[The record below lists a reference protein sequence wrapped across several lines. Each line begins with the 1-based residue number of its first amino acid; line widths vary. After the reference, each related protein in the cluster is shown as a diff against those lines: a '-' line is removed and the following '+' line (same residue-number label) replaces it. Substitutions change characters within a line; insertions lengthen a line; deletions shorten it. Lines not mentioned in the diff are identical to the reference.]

1 MRRKIEKSLLVAV
14 GITFI
19 FILNSL
25 NIFATISPTKD
36 FYVNDFANV
45 LNQETKSY
53 ILNNSVALADKTKA
67 QVVVVTIESLDG
79 KDVADYSLELFR
91 NWGIGEKNLNNGLLI
106 LLSVGDRQ
114 VRIEVGDGLEGRIN
128 DSKAGRFLDEYGV
141 PFFKNNEWD
150 TGIKTLY
157 SSLISEVYTEYNI
170 GMPEEVSA
178 VVANFDEISEDS
190 KVSMLM
196 GFVLVA
202 LILVFGGI
210 LPFIFRKKHHS
221 VYSNDDDN
229 TPINNTPT
237 FFGGF
242 GDNSGSGGGFSGGGG
257 SASGGGASRG
267 F

>member
-1 MRRKIEKSLLVAV
+1 MRRKIEKLLLIAV
-14 GITFI
+14 GIAFI
-19 FILNSL
+19 FTLNSL

-53 ILNNSVALADKTKA
+53 ILNNSVTLFDKTKA
-67 QVVVVTIESLDG
+67 QVVVTTVDSLEG
-79 KDVADYSLELFR
+79 KDVNDYSLELFR
-91 NWGIGEKNLNNGLLI
+91 NWGIGEKNINNGLLI

-128 DSKAGRFLDEYGV
+128 DSKAGRFLDEYGI

-157 SSLISEVYTEYNI
+157 SSLISEVYTEYDI
-170 GMPEEVSA
+170 EMPEEVSDI
-178 VVANFDEISEDS
+178 VENFDEISEDS

-210 LPFIFRKKHHS
+210 LPFIFRKRR
-221 VYSNDDDN
+221 YSIYDDN
-229 TPINNTPT
+229 DTPYINNPPT

-242 GDNSGSGGGFSGGGG
+242 GGSSGSGGGFSGGGG

>member
-1 MRRKIEKSLLVAV
+1 MRRKIERLLLVAV

-45 LNQETKSY
+45 LNKETKSY
-53 ILNNSVALADKTKA
+53 ILNNSVALYDKTKA
-67 QVVVVTIESLDG
+67 QVVVATVDSLEG
-79 KDVADYSLELFR
+79 KDVTDYSLELFR

-114 VRIEVGDGLEGRIN
+114 VRIEVGDGLEGQIN
-128 DSKAGRFLDEYGV
+128 DSKAGRFLDEYGI
-141 PFFKNNEWD
+141 PFFKNDEWD

-157 SSLISEVYTEYNI
+157 SSLISEVYTEYDI
-170 GMPEEVSA
+170 EMPEEVSA
-178 VVANFDEISEDS
+178 VVENFDEISEDS

-196 GFVLVA
+196 GFVLIA

-210 LPFIFRKKHHS
+210 LPFIFRKKYHS
-221 VYSNDDDN
+221 IYDDD
-229 TPINNTPT
+229 TPYTHNTPT

-242 GDNSGSGGGFSGGGG
+242 GGSSGSGGGFSGGGG